1 MKDINLAAVAK
12 GMEQASKVFN
22 EAVKRRRL
30 KPQDMR
36 KKMGLISGTTDYS
49 GLEKVDLVI
58 EAVVE
63 NMEVK
68 QKVFAEVDAVVPA
81 HAVLASNTSSL
92 SVTEMAAATKRP
104 ERVAGM
110 HFFNPVH
117 RMPLVEIIR
126 GEQSADATIASLV
139 AFSRELGK
147 TAIVV
152 KDSPGFLV
160 NRILAPYMNEAAT
173 LLQEGQAIEHID
185 KAILKFGMPMGPLV
199 LYDEVGIDVTY
210 KVAKILEAAF
220 GDLMQASPI
229 IEKMYEAQRF
239 GKKVKKGFYAYHGK
253 ERKPDAA
260 VYKLLGI
267 RQENVQLLSETE
279 IQERCILLMANEA
292 VRCLEEGVARN
303 ARDVDVGMIFGTGFP
318 PFRGGLLK
326 YVDSLGAEN
335 VAEKL
340 TKLAER
346 YGERFAPASMLQE
359 MARKKQR
366 FFA

>member
-1 MKDINLAAVAK
+1 
-12 GMEQASKVFN
+12 
-22 EAVKRRRL
+22 
-30 KPQDMR
+30 
-36 KKMGLISGTTDYS
+36 
-49 GLEKVDLVI
+49 
-58 EAVVE
+58 
-63 NMEVK
+63 
-68 QKVFAEVDAVVPA
+68 
-81 HAVLASNTSSL
+81 VLASNTSSL

-104 ERVAGM
+104 EKVAGM

-139 AFSRELGK
+139 SFSRKLGK

-173 LLQEGQAIEHID
+173 LLQEGQTVEHID
-185 KAILKFGMPMGPLV
+185 KAILKFGMPMGPLT
-199 LYDEVGIDVTY
+199 LYDEVGIDVAY

-220 GDLMQASPI
+220 GDRMQASPI
-229 IEKMYEAQRF
+229 IEKIYEAKRF
-239 GKKVKKGFYAYHGK
+239 GRKVKKGFYVYQGK
-253 ERKPDAA
+253 ERKPDAS

-267 RQENVQLLSETE
+267 RQENVQLLPESE
-279 IQERCILLMANEA
+279 IQDRCILLMANEA

-303 ARDVDVGMIFGTGFP
+303 PRDVDVGMIFGTGFP

-326 YVDSLGAEN
+326 YVDSQGIGQ
-335 VAEKL
+335 VVDKL

-346 YGERFAPASMLQE
+346 YGERFAPVNMLQE
-359 MARKKQR
+359 MAGKNET